1 MTTFDFTEVQAQ
13 AIVEMRLRQ
22 LTGLEREKLQAEFD
36 ELSRFIAHCN
46 DVLGSEQMQMD
57 IVKQETM
64 DLKAKYGDARRT
76 EITLSSDE
84 FNPEDFYADDDVVI
98 TISHYGYIK
107 RTALTEFRTQNRGG
121 VGIKGSATKD
131 EDFIEHVYVANMHST
146 LLLFTEQGLFYGI
159 KVYEIPEGNRTSKGR
174 AIQNLLN
181 LSADNKVQA
190 YINVKNL
197 KDEDY
202 LNNNYIV
209 LVTKRGTVK
218 KTVLDKYK
226 NYRKNGDGVR
236 AIVIRE
242 GDELVNAVLTGGND
256 QLLIAARNGRCV
268 RFDEADARPLGRTSS
283 GVRGINIED
292 DDEVVG
298 MITYNPD
305 AEDAAAQTVLVV
317 SEHGFGKRTD
327 VEEYRKTARGG
338 KGVKTINITDK
349 TGPLVAIKNV
359 TEDND
364 LMIMTKSGL
373 TIRMAVADIRE
384 AGRAT
389 QGVKLINIKDKDS
402 IAAVSVVSHD
412 EESQAEGQP
421 EAAQTEE

>member
-1 MTTFDFTEVQAQ
+1 MRVKVGDKVLVIAGANKGKEGKVLRTFKNE
-13 AIVEMRLRQ
+13 
-22 LTGLEREKLQAEFD
+22 
-36 ELSRFIAHCN
+36 
-46 DVLGSEQMQMD
+46 
-57 IVKQETM
+57 
-64 DLKAKYGDARRT
+64 
-76 EITLSSDE
+76 
-84 FNPEDFYADDDVVI
+84 
-98 TISHYGYIK
+98 
-107 RTALTEFRTQNRGG
+107 
-121 VGIKGSATKD
+121 
-131 EDFIEHVYVANMHST
+131 T

-197 KDEDY
+197 KDEEY

>member
-1 MTTFDFTEVQAQ
+1 
-13 AIVEMRLRQ
+13 
-22 LTGLEREKLQAEFD
+22 
-36 ELSRFIAHCN
+36 
-46 DVLGSEQMQMD
+46 MD

-64 DLKAKYGDARRT
+64 EMKAKYGDPRRT
-76 EITLSSDE
+76 EITFSSDE
-84 FNPEDFYADDDVVI
+84 FNPEDFYADEDVVI
-98 TISHYGYIK
+98 TISHFGYIK
-107 RTALTEFRTQNRGG
+107 RTALSEFRTQNRGG
-121 VGIKGSATKD
+121 VGVKGSATKD

-159 KVYEIPEGNRTSKGR
+159 KVYEIPEGNRNSKGR

-197 KDEDY
+197 RDEEY

-242 GDELVNAVLTGGND
+242 GDELVNAVLTGGQD
-256 QLLIAARNGRCV
+256 ELLIAAKKGRCV
-268 RFDEADARPLGRTSS
+268 RFDETDARPLGRTSS
-283 GVRGINIED
+283 GVRGINIEE
-292 DDEVVG
+292 DDEVIG
-298 MITYNPD
+298 MISYDPN
-305 AEDAAAQTVLVV
+305 AEDAGNQTVLVV
-317 SEHGFGKRTD
+317 SEHGFGKRTGFD
-327 VEEYRKTARGG
+327 EYRKTARGG

-349 TGPLVAIKNV
+349 TGSLVALKNV

-364 LMIMTKSGL
+364 LMIITKSGL
-373 TIRMAVADIRE
+373 TIRMAVSTIKE

-389 QGVKLINIKDKDS
+389 QGVKLINLREKDS
-402 IAAVSVVSHD
+402 IAAVSVVSKND
-412 EESQAEGQP
+412 EE
-421 EAAQTEE
+421 EAAQQEGAPQAEAPQDDAPQAQE